1 MLQKFGPALV
11 AVATFTAAVTLSA
24 APSKAPKAMSHSIG
38 APNEG
43 KLADGYH
50 LEVAPHLRIVPA
62 YAGTDVRWG
71 TRELVEL
78 IDRSAREVKKR
89 YPDAILGVGHLSK
102 KGGGEIDHHHSHE
115 SGRDADLAFYLTDVA
130 GRPALRERFV
140 TIGVNGIANDGSH
153 LRFDDGRNWALV
165 TALLTDPRAK
175 VTHVFVVSHLRAR
188 LLAYGAR
195 IGAPIALRN
204 RVAEVLM
211 QPHHALP
218 HDDHFHVRI
227 ACPGGSPEC
236 VEYPLSAGKANA
248 LAKYGSKGKT
258 KLGKPPHKKLVRARA
273 TGIVKIEAPLPVEP
287 TSPSLAPKDDS

>member
-11 AVATFTAAVTLSA
+11 AAAAFSTAVTLSA
-24 APSKAPKAMSHSIG
+24 APTKAPKPVAKSVG

-43 KLADGYH
+43 KLIDGWH
-50 LEVAPHLRIVPA
+50 LDMAPHLRVVPA
-62 YAGTDVRWG
+62 YANSDVRYG

-78 IDRSAREVKKR
+78 IDRAAREVKKR

-102 KGGGEIDHHHSHE
+102 KGGGELDHHHSHE

-130 GRPALRERFV
+130 GRPALREKFV
-140 TIGVNGIANDGSH
+140 TIGVNGVATDGSH

-165 TALLTDPRAK
+165 TALLTDPRAR
-175 VTHVFVVSHLRAR
+175 VTHVFVVAHLRAR

-204 RVAEVLM
+204 KVAEVLM

-236 VEYPLSAGKANA
+236 VEYPLAAGKAANGNA
-248 LAKYGSKGKT
+248 LAKLAKGKP

-273 TGIVKIEAPLPVEP
+273 TGIVKVEEPLPA
-287 TSPSLAPKDDS
+287 TSLPPKDDS